1 MQNEIKIRHNK
12 RIVMMGC
19 WPGTADMSVPQGRC
33 GNVSAS
39 RIFGKES
46 SEDKTGKSKVIV
58 FPVFGLL
65 FFQKEQVF
73 YCAIKGK
80 CRNSVWW

>member
-1 MQNEIKIRHNK
+1 MQNEIKVRHNK

-46 SEDKTGKSKVIV
+46 SEDKTGKS
-58 FPVFGLL
+58 
-65 FFQKEQVF
+65 
-73 YCAIKGK
+73 
-80 CRNSVWW
+80 